1 MYLVSLHCALLIL
14 FSILRPSIS
23 FSNIPIIFE
32 ESATKN
38 FDMIEKVASKQ
49 RALDVK
55 VFRQFSIPVEQY
67 IVDYF
72 EKNNIL
78 LTESEALDRLMP
90 GFNDNGEYQKHVG
103 PGEREVQ
110 FAAICDEHNSTLN
123 ERYSMTNG
131 VMGVVCAQIRC
142 RNNNSSDVVTNHLSS
157 SRVLPPH
164 VYLANLRVDEM
175 MRRKGIGTS
184 LMKAVEEYASS
195 NNINTIILSVDHDNH
210 GAIQMYQRHGFEHVE
225 ENEGYEYGSMM
236 KILSTTNNVRVD

>member
-1 MYLVSLHCALLIL
+1 MV
-14 FSILRPSIS
+14 
-23 FSNIPIIFE
+23 
-32 ESATKN
+32 
-38 FDMIEKVASKQ
+38 EKVASKQ

-67 IVDYF
+67 IVDYH
-72 EKNNIL
+72 EKNNVL

-90 GFNDNGEYQKHVG
+90 GFNENGEYLKHVG
-103 PGEREVQ
+103 PDEREVQ
-110 FAAICDEHNSTLN
+110 FAAIYDEHNPILK
-123 ERYSMTNG
+123 ERYSITNG

-142 RNNNSSDVVTNHLSS
+142 RNNSFDLMRTKNVSS

-184 LMKAVEEYASS
+184 LMKAIEEYASS
-195 NNINTIILSVDHDNH
+195 NNINTIILSVDPDNH
-210 GAIQMYQRHGFEHVE
+210 GAIQMYQRHGFVHVQ

-236 KILSTTNNVRVD
+236 KIISTTSDV

>member
-1 MYLVSLHCALLIL
+1 
-14 FSILRPSIS
+14 
-23 FSNIPIIFE
+23 
-32 ESATKN
+32 
-38 FDMIEKVASKQ
+38 MIEKVASKQ

-67 IVDYF
+67 IMDYY
-72 EKNNIL
+72 EKNNIF

-90 GFNDNGEYQKHVG
+90 GFNENGEYQKHVG
-103 PGEREVQ
+103 PDEREVQ
-110 FAAICDEHNSTLN
+110 FVAIYDEQNPTLD

-142 RNNNSSDVVTNHLSS
+142 RNISSDVVTNHLSS
-157 SRVLPPH
+157 SKVLPPH

-236 KILSTTNNVRVD
+236 KILSTTSNVRVD

>member
-1 MYLVSLHCALLIL
+1 
-14 FSILRPSIS
+14 
-23 FSNIPIIFE
+23 
-32 ESATKN
+32 
-38 FDMIEKVASKQ
+38 MIEKVASKQ

-67 IVDYF
+67 IVDYY
-72 EKNNIL
+72 EKNNIF

-90 GFNDNGEYQKHVG
+90 GFNENGEYQKHVG
-103 PGEREVQ
+103 PDEREVQ
-110 FAAICDEHNSTLN
+110 FVAIYDEQNPTLD

-142 RNNNSSDVVTNHLSS
+142 RNISSDVVTNHLSS
-157 SRVLPPH
+157 SKVLPPH

-236 KILSTTNNVRVD
+236 KILSTTSNVRID